1 MRFDIVSGLGLL
13 KVLSKMNAELK
24 SYLSEIGRKGGRRSR
39 RSLSS
44 EQAREMVRV
53 REARRL
59 YRLFHDRCFWNAPK
73 DLLIGREDID
83 WVAQKIREN
92 GGSAGW
98 EAASKLCR

>member
-1 MRFDIVSGLGLL
+1 MRVDIISGLGLFEL
-13 KVLSKMNAELK
+13 FRLMNAQLK
-24 SYLSEIGRKGGRRSR
+24 SYLSEIGRKGGRLSR

-59 YRLFHDRCFWNAPK
+59 YRLYHDRCFWNAPN

-83 WVAQKIREN
+83 WVAKKLREN

-98 EAASKLCR
+98 EAASKLCP